1 MVATESSQLLL
12 KKIQRENIK
21 ENVPYTQKSWK
32 NTTINFSF
40 SLLFMKTN
48 QARSLV
54 EK

>member
-12 KKIQRENIK
+12 KEKSKGKCTI
-21 ENVPYTQKSWK
+21 YTK
-32 NTTINFSF
+32 NTEINFSI

-54 EK
+54 DK